1 MSFEIE
7 RVIIRGEMPEGC
19 EDCDRHEGV
28 YVSCWDGAKPTMYA
42 VDCSVANITHDWEVD
57 YASRPNRCPLVK
69 YCEICDGVGFV
80 LHASKGT
87 IPCPE
92 CSKESEG

>member
-42 VDCSVANITHDWEVD
+42 VDCSVADMSTHDWEVD
-57 YASRPNRCPLVK
+57 YASRPAWCPLVIVPK
-69 YCEICDGVGFV
+69 CIMNDILMSEF
-80 LHASKGT
+80 LKSGT
-87 IPCPE
+87 MPQG
-92 CSKESEG
+92 EGSDQ